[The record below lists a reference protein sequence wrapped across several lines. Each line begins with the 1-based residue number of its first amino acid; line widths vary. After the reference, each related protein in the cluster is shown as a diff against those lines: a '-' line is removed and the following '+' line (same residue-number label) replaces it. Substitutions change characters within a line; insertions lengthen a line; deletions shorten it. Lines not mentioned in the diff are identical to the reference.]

1 MDERFEDDL
10 KIASKILEWEIG
22 DIWGHVGVR
31 LPGQGGIAV
40 KLFRPPEEEEIED
53 WVVYFDYSLK
63 KISGVGRIPTEAAIY
78 TEVFKARPDV
88 NAVAHCHAPM
98 CIALSM
104 ANKSIGT
111 MHLQSK
117 QFAGGVPT
125 FPKPIYIIDDAE
137 GRELA
142 QTLGQA
148 IAVVIRGHGIVTV
161 GATVQEAC
169 FNALY
174 LERTAKMQA
183 IAQALGFQG
192 VDNEFLTQLDETWR
206 KLRAGMG
213 RGDTFVRYEAEWR
226 YYKRKVLR
234 GESWSRGWV

>member
-1 MDERFEDDL
+1 M
-10 KIASKILEWEIG
+10 
-22 DIWGHVGVR
+22 
-31 LPGQGGIAV
+31 
-40 KLFRPPEEEEIED
+40 
-53 WVVYFDYSLK
+53 
-63 KISGVGRIPTEAAIY
+63 
-78 TEVFKARPDV
+78 
-88 NAVAHCHAPM
+88 
-98 CIALSM
+98 
-104 ANKSIGT
+104 
-111 MHLQSK
+111 
-117 QFAGGVPT
+117 
-125 FPKPIYIIDDAE
+125 
-137 GRELA
+137 A